1 MRALTR
7 LYLSGMTR
15 EGVASA
21 IEQSSHSVRLY
32 ERGLRFP
39 TRKSYAALV
48 NLAEE
53 RGLLLLARDFIEDN
67 EET

>member
-21 IEQSSHSVRLY
+21 IDQSTHSVRLY
-32 ERGLRFP
+32 ERGQRFP
-39 TRKSYAALV
+39 TRKSFTAIV
-48 NLAEE
+48 QLAEE

-67 EET
+67 EES

>member
-15 EGVASA
+15 EGIASA
-21 IEQSSHSVRLY
+21 IDQSTHSVRLY
-32 ERGLRFP
+32 ERGHRFP
-39 TRKSYAALV
+39 TRRSFTAIVK
-48 NLAEE
+48 LAEE

-67 EET
+67 EES